1 MTDFYTTIM
10 ARSSVRD
17 YAPEPMAAE
26 QREALEAMCAEAT
39 APFGGRVRIV
49 LAGFADGATRSP
61 GTYGV
66 IHGARDYFVVATD
79 GTPEAKLSA
88 GFAFERIVLEAT
100 AMGLGTC
107 WLAATFR
114 GTPFARAAALEEGM
128 EVTAVSPLGVA
139 SGRRHLLERL
149 TRTLVRESS
158 RKPFD
163 ALFQGATERFGRALE
178 AVRRAPSS
186 VNSQPWRAVVR
197 DGRVDFY
204 YAGRSNC
211 VMLDMG
217 IALCHF
223 ALVCAQDGVAGSFG
237 MLPEPPESSGNTY
250 LRSYFIK

>member
-1 MTDFYTTIM
+1 MTDFYTAIM

-17 YAPEPMAAE
+17 YVPEPIAPE

-39 APFGGRVRIV
+39 VPFGGRVRIV

-128 EVTAVSPLGVA
+128 EVTAVSPVGVA
-139 SGRRHLLERL
+139 SGRHHLR
-149 TRTLVRESS
+149 VY
-158 RKPFD
+158 
-163 ALFQGATERFGRALE
+163 
-178 AVRRAPSS
+178 RRR
-186 VNSQPWRAVVR
+186 RAVVR

-223 ALVCAQDGVAGSFG
+223 ALVCAQDGVEGSFG
-237 MLPEPPESSGNTY
+237 VLPEPPESGGNTY